1 MHHPILPLSRI
12 LTLAGY
18 GLLMITLVLGI
29 VLKKIYINM
38 PEGLLLI
45 TLVVPLLFPLRGL
58 LQAKRY
64 THAWGSFL
72 SCWYL
77 VIGVD
82 IWPENP
88 ALSAVILLCTTVWFT
103 GMVLFARFSPFGW
116 KEIPSERFKKSK

>member
-12 LTLAGY
+12 LTLVGY

-29 VLKKIYINM
+29 VLKKIYTGM

-82 IWPENP
+82 AWAENP

-103 GMVLFARFSPFGW
+103 GMVLFARFSPFDW
-116 KEIPSERFKKSK
+116 KEIPSERLKKTK